1 MKKIIIAGAGASGLT
16 AAIAAARAGAS
27 VTVLEAEELTGSGKC
42 NLTHHCAD
50 TEELKEHY
58 HSRSSKELLK
68 ELTGNIFRSFSYEDT
83 ISFFRNLGLPVI
95 DHEGYIYPRSLKSQ
109 SVLQVLLNEAEK
121 LGVKFKYNTK
131 VTGLSFSSD
140 GVWHVHVPGWEYICD
155 CVILAS
161 GSQAGLAKKPAETYR
176 ACRDLNIRVN
186 EPLSTLAAISCRE
199 TWVRDCAGDR
209 TYARV
214 YIRYDGSEESE
225 ISEYGQVQWVESG
238 VSGIVIFNL
247 SRYASQW
254 LSEGKSVRLRIDLLD
269 EYTQEKAG
277 EQLEQ
282 LGKNKKKRKEGN
294 GAGGDGTEDA
304 ARLAARAM
312 KNMNLT
318 VRCVRELA
326 GAQAAAG
333 GVDLTELDLKT
344 LEVKKWPGL
353 FVCGELADVDG
364 ECGGYNLQWA
374 WSSGTAAGKAAAGG
388 VKIDSNFS
396 AETASGSYAGRA

>member
-1 MKKIIIAGAGASGLT
+1 MK
-16 AAIAAARAGAS
+16 
-27 VTVLEAEELTGSGKC
+27 
-42 NLTHHCAD
+42 
-50 TEELKEHY
+50 
-58 HSRSSKELLK
+58 
-68 ELTGNIFRSFSYEDT
+68 
-83 ISFFRNLGLPVI
+83 
-95 DHEGYIYPRSLKSQ
+95 LKSW
-109 SVLQVLLNEAEK
+109 EK

-131 VTGLSFSSD
+131 VTGLSFSPD
-140 GVWHVHVPGWEYICD
+140 GVWHVHVPGWEYTCD
-155 CVILAS
+155 RVILAS
-161 GSQAGLAKKPAETYR
+161 GSQAGLAKKPAEAYR

-199 TWVRDCAGDR
+199 KWVRDCAGDR

-214 YIRYDGSEESE
+214 YIHCDGSEESE

-277 EQLEQ
+277 EQFQNLLGDGCDIEKKLCGYLPPHVLSVIACQVKEQ